1 MKIGDKVTVV
11 RDIPSVDGMLHKDT
25 IVKIDDI
32 RKDGILR
39 VVDLIG
45 KIWWVTSLDVNMIDT

>member
-1 MKIGDKVTVV
+1 M
-11 RDIPSVDGMLHKDT
+11 PNVDGMLHKDP

-45 KIWWVTSLDVNMIDT
+45 KIWWITSSDVNMIDT